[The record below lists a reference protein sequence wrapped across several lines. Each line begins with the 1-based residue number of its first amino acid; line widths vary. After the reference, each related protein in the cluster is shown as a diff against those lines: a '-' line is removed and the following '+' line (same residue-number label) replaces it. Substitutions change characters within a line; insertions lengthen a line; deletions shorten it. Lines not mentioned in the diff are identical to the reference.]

1 MTNKDTDKKQQAS
14 LPHFDFKKYLF
25 SIHYRLERKLVGATY
40 KLKKSSKFIQK
51 KGFVKEFHDCVKHNK
66 NLQDFKTCFNL

>member
-1 MTNKDTDKKQQAS
+1 MTIEVDS
-14 LPHFDFKKYLF
+14 PSFDFKKYMF
-25 SIHYRLERKLVGATY
+25 AIHYKLERRLVGAVN
-40 KLKKSSKFIQK
+40 LKRGSKFIQK